1 MASSFE
7 GADGSLSQAPTV
19 AGLYVLARIH
29 AWNVSAWRPKTS
41 IRPAMI
47 LLNDPAQS
55 SVNPR
60 VVTQLVEVGLLESID
75 GTLVVTAAGIESLLE
90 RPDIIARMRASG
102 AI

>member
-1 MASSFE
+1 
-7 GADGSLSQAPTV
+7 
-19 AGLYVLARIH
+19 
-29 AWNVSAWRPKTS
+29 
-41 IRPAMI
+41 MI